1 MGWPLWRLLVMQ
13 HLYHKP
19 LKIHG
24 FKSPF
29 NRHWTRISRQNP
41 WPMARLTRIHLWR
54 CQVLGNPTERAS
66 NCLLSEKGEHDDNF
80 VELGEIPDIQSYF
93 LDGLVEK
100 NEDATWFFTT
110 KRVQTWRQPQKIGCF
125 GTEQWRKG
133 ADAKHSFTNFTDP
146 TVLNPS
152 GTSGL
157 IFSGWGAPVV
167 HRLPAVM
174 NSSSSFGVLHSS

>member
-1 MGWPLWRLLVMQ
+1 MDSNPHSTAIGPGFHDKTHGPWLAS
-13 HLYHKP
+13 
-19 LKIHG
+19 HG
-24 FKSPF
+24 FTSGDAKSLGIPPRGPQIVCYLKRG
-29 NRHWTRISRQNP
+29 NMMIISWN
-41 WPMARLTRIHLWR
+41 W
-54 CQVLGNPTERAS
+54 ERS
-66 NCLLSEKGEHDDNF
+66 R
-80 VELGEIPDIQSYF
+80 DIQSYF